1 MKSVS
6 SLSELLKN
14 EKKVCIMITNF
25 PPYPEKTE
33 AFRGGVTEVHEQL
46 YNQLIKNGVDTFV
59 ISFSLYGRSP
69 HKDGIYRIG
78 TYIPYSKSKVRRLIF
93 PFLEFFNP
101 LIFVNVMRILIR
113 EKPSC
118 VEYASLLQGS
128 VAPLVASVLSRT
140 RIIVRNDWLCPN
152 LYAKNQS
159 CSDAQR
165 LRECAGCL
173 GINNHFLRIVIGLYS
188 ILILKLKRF
197 LWNRYCTVIVQSSY
211 HRNLLEGWGIRPER
225 MILIPPTSTILENP
239 QYTDKLTRLKKDKI
253 VLVYI
258 GRLTTE
264 KGFDLLLE
272 SFSSIMQK
280 RSDVILLVAGTGE
293 LKRDMEGVEYLGWV
307 EKNRLGSVYKV
318 ADIVVVPTIVP
329 EAHPAVVED
338 ALKCVKP
345 IVAFRVGAL
354 EEMIGNKGTFCDEI
368 TSRSLY
374 DQIIKEINYINK
386 NRSEKYYANN

>member
-1 MKSVS
+1 MHDRAQAMKSVS
-6 SLSELLKN
+6 SLFELLKN

-46 YNQLIKNGVDTFV
+46 YNQLIKNGVDTFI

-101 LIFVNVMRILIR
+101 MIFVNVMRILIR

-128 VAPLVASVLSRT
+128 VAPLVASVLFGT

-152 LYAKNQS
+152 LYAKSQS

-165 LRECAGCL
+165 LRECAECL
-173 GINNHFLRIVIGLYS
+173 GIKNPFLKPVAGIYS
-188 ILILKLKRF
+188 IIILKFKRF

-211 HRNLLEGWGIRPER
+211 HRNLLEGWGILPEK
-225 MILIPPTSTILENP
+225 MILIPPTSDIFEDPL
-239 QYTDKLTRLKKDKI
+239 YTGELVKLKKDKI
-253 VLVYI
+253 ILAYI
-258 GRLTTE
+258 GRLTVE

-272 SFSSIMQK
+272 SFKMVMQK
-280 RSDVILLVAGTGE
+280 RPDAALWVAGTGE
-293 LKRDMEGVEYLGWV
+293 LKRDMHGVEYLGWV
-307 EKNRLGSVYKV
+307 EKDRLGSVYKV
-318 ADIVVVPTIVP
+318 ADIVVVPTVVP
-329 EAHPAVVED
+329 EAHPATVDD
-338 ALKCVKP
+338 ALKYKKP
-345 IVAFRVGAL
+345 VVAFKVGAL
-354 EEMIGNKGTFCDEI
+354 EEMIGNKGIFCNGLNPE
-368 TSRSLY
+368 SLY
-374 DQIIKEINYINK
+374 EGMIKAID
-386 NRSEKYYANN
+386 SLTEK